1 MPPRR
6 PLWHWFAL
14 AALVVVLD
22 QISKHVIQQRLVYG
36 ESITVT
42 PFFDLVLVFNPGAAF
57 SFLSDAP
64 GWQRDFFIAIGLFA
78 CACITWLLLRH
89 RDQPLFCLALALVLG
104 GAVGNLIDRFVL
116 MAVVDFLHFH
126 AGRYYWPAFNLADS
140 AITCG
145 AGLLVWDS
153 FFDRRPRSGTTPT
166 SGEH

>member
-1 MPPRR
+1 VPPRR

-14 AALVVVLD
+14 AALVVALD
-22 QISKHVIQQRLVYG
+22 QVSKHVIQSRLVYG

-42 PFFDLVLVFNPGAAF
+42 SFFDLVLVFNPGAAF

-64 GWQRDFFIAIGLFA
+64 GWQRDFFIVIGLAA
-78 CACITWLLLRH
+78 CAFIVWLLRRH
-89 RDQPLFCLALALVLG
+89 MFCLALALVLG
-104 GAVGNLIDRFVL
+104 GAIGNLIDRFVL
-116 MAVVDFLHFH
+116 TAVVDFLHFH

-153 FFDRRPRSGTTPT
+153 FFDRHPRPGTTPS
-166 SGEH
+166 SGES